1 MNSCEFII
9 YSVYNPQRDIDFF
22 CSNEKIKNSGYIC
35 IAGIGNGYHLKQLSE
50 NFPDKFILAF
60 EINKTSL
67 DYLLTTNDF
76 SFCKNKNILLTTLDD
91 LENKIIETYTPSIY
105 ENFYFTNIK
114 PWMDYHQEYFN
125 IIENKINKA
134 ISIISSDFSVQS
146 HFGKVWMYNILA
158 NTNFLIKNKTL
169 NQFIIDNSKTAVIVG
184 AGPSLDN
191 SINFLKENK
200 EKLFIISTDTSYP
213 ALLKNKIIPQVVV
226 SIDAQIYSREHFIGI
241 NHEIAKDT
249 IFLLD
254 ICANSSITK
263 KISNEKI
270 LFFTNG
276 HPLANYIEAISNC
289 KFLRLNSGRGT
300 VTSVA
305 CDFATKCN
313 FKNIILLGTDFSFYK
328 NKPYTKSTYLEK
340 QFLNQSY
347 KTKNLETQYTNLMLR
362 TEIFTN
368 QQGILT
374 TKLLD
379 EYKITQEQ
387 MIKNSTAKFY
397 IFDDNCN
404 PMNLPKFNSNFKI
417 TKDYIEDFTLS
428 NPEINKDVFNVLFS
442 EISYLDEINKNE
454 KAYPILPLLAW
465 GKNKKID
472 FFSTINIA
480 NKLIHN
486 YTDRCYEFK
495 SY

>member
-1 MNSCEFII
+1 
-9 YSVYNPQRDIDFF
+9 
-22 CSNEKIKNSGYIC
+22 
-35 IAGIGNGYHLKQLSE
+35 
-50 NFPDKFILAF
+50 
-60 EINKTSL
+60 
-67 DYLLTTNDF
+67 
-76 SFCKNKNILLTTLDD
+76 
-91 LENKIIETYTPSIY
+91 
-105 ENFYFTNIK
+105 
-114 PWMDYHQEYFN
+114 
-125 IIENKINKA
+125 
-134 ISIISSDFSVQS
+134 
-146 HFGKVWMYNILA
+146 
-158 NTNFLIKNKTL
+158 
-169 NQFIIDNSKTAVIVG
+169 
-184 AGPSLDN
+184 
-191 SINFLKENK
+191 
-200 EKLFIISTDTSYP
+200 
-213 ALLKNKIIPQVVV
+213 
-226 SIDAQIYSREHFIGI
+226 
-241 NHEIAKDT
+241 
-249 IFLLD
+249 
-254 ICANSSITK
+254 
-263 KISNEKI
+263 
-270 LFFTNG
+270 
-276 HPLANYIEAISNC
+276 
-289 KFLRLNSGRGT
+289 
-300 VTSVA
+300 
-305 CDFATKCN
+305 
-313 FKNIILLGTDFSFYK
+313 
-328 NKPYTKSTYLEK
+328 
-340 QFLNQSY
+340 
-347 KTKNLETQYTNLMLR
+347 MLR

-480 NKLIHN
+480 KKLIHN